1 MLENI
6 NILVRYDETQKNS
19 DQMSLFLE
27 EMCTTLDELE
37 KEDGIT
43 VEDEFALCEWD
54 YVIEEIYNK
63 YRELVHDN
71 VLFTTIGLCH
81 VLRKR
86 SSADGISKGNIM
98 NKTIEKNGR
107 I

>member
-6 NILVRYDETQKNS
+6 NILGRYDETQKNRS
-19 DQMSLFLE
+19 QMSLFLD
-27 EMCTTLDELE
+27 EMWATLDELE

-54 YVIEEIYNK
+54 YVLEEIYNK
-63 YRELVHDN
+63 YRDLVYDN
-71 VLFTTIGLCH
+71 VLFTAIGLCH

-86 SSADGISKGNIM
+86 CVADGISK
-98 NKTIEKNGR
+98 ESYYE
-107 I
+107 